1 MTHAQHHAKHHDDAM
16 AFFESLSLFRGMPVD
31 HLAVLART
39 ASVRDHA
46 AGELIVSQDAMVKGL
61 YLLAS
66 GRVKLYKILP
76 DGKEQTVYI
85 FNPGEPFCLCSAFR
99 GERFPANAEAMEP
112 SRVYVIPG
120 QALEEAAR
128 ADPSLFFNMLMIL
141 SRRLKEAMERIESLS
156 TRDVSRRVAL
166 YLARHPGVR
175 EGRLSLPMTHREL
188 AKMLGATP
196 EALSRAFRKLAE
208 AGLLHLDGREVTIL
222 DAAGLEPE

>member
-1 MTHAQHHAKHHDDAM
+1 MPNDDAL
-16 AFFESLSLFRGMPVD
+16 AFFESLPLFQGMPVD
-31 HLAVLART
+31 HLALLAHT
-39 ASVRDHA
+39 ATSRMHQT
-46 AGELIVSQDAMVKGL
+46 GELIVSQDAMVKGL

-120 QALEEAAR
+120 QALEDAAR
-128 ADPSLFFNMLMIL
+128 SDPSLFFNMLMIL

-156 TRDVSRRVAL
+156 TRDISRRVAL
-166 YLARHPGVR
+166 YLSGHPGIE
-175 EGRLSLPMTHREL
+175 EGRLFLPMTHREL

-208 AGLLHLDGREVTIL
+208 AGLLRLDGREVTIL
-222 DAAGLEPE
+222 DAAGLERE